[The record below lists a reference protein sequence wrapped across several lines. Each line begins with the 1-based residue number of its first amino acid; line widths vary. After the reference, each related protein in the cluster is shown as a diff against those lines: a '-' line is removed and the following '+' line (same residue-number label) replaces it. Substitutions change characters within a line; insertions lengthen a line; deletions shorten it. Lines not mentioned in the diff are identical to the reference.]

1 MELEPSNDTDLFLG
15 FLVVCGML
23 SDWCRVEAE
32 GAW

>member
-1 MELEPSNDTDLFLG
+1 MKLEPSNDTDLFPE

-23 SDWCRVEAE
+23 SDWWRVEAE